1 MGTVLIE
8 TFPYGEHAARPG
20 NTDAAPALRTLH
32 AEPAARITQGAAMS
46 KITILGATGF
56 AGQNIAAEAASRG
69 HDVTLVARSKPETEG
84 RVVQGSVLDA
94 AVLDEALEGAEV
106 VVGSLSP
113 RGDMAGKV
121 ADAYREVADR
131 IAGTDARLIIVGGF
145 GSMQAPDGSRIVDG
159 DDFPEA
165 FKPEARE
172 LFSVLEGLRSRDD
185 VRWTYVSPAAEFGS
199 YIPDQTRRGAYRLSG
214 DVPVFDADG
223 KSAISGADF
232 AMGIVDEA
240 EKGEHVGEHISLA
253 Y

>member
-1 MGTVLIE
+1 
-8 TFPYGEHAARPG
+8 
-20 NTDAAPALRTLH
+20 
-32 AEPAARITQGAAMS
+32 MS

-94 AVLDEALEGAEV
+94 AVLDEALEGSEV

-145 GSMQAPDGSRIVDG
+145 GSMLTPEGGRIADG

-165 FKPEARE
+165 FKAESLE
-172 LFSVLEGLRSRDD
+172 LFSVLEMLRGRTD

-199 YIPDQTRRGAYRLSG
+199 YIEDQTRRGEYRAGG
-214 DVPVFDADG
+214 DVPFFDAEG

-232 AMGIVDEA
+232 AIGIVDEA
-240 EKGEHVGEHISLA
+240 ERGDSVGKHISFA